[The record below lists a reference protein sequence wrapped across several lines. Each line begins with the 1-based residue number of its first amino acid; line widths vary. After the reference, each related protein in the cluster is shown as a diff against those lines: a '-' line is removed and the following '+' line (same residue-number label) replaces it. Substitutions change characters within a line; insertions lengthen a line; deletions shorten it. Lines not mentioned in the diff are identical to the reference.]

1 MWKTFFGGCWK
12 NKVVV
17 ISLYICWIDF
27 LRITS
32 GTKGNTLIWSFEPNL
47 ETESGIESGI
57 LEEKRVTS
65 HLWIRFVA
73 RWTAFV
79 VYCSFLVKWQE
90 FMWGNFCGFWVES
103 QCKHVRQRRRFSWG
117 LFNVSGKFE
126 SWKTQVERV
135 DNKTAEWI
143 SRLRHR
149 CWRWDI
155 KSRGNGI
162 NEGLPGVLGN
172 KGYLRITFREQGN
185 CWVIMGNKG
194 TLIS

>member
-1 MWKTFFGGCWK
+1 MWKTFLGGCWK

-47 ETESGIESGI
+47 ETESGIEAGI

-73 RWTAFV
+73 RLAAFV

-90 FMWGNFCGFWVES
+90 FIWGNFCGFWVES
-103 QCKHVRQRRRFSWG
+103 QCKHVRQRRRFSQCLLLLLRFFGKVTRIYLRKCLWI
-117 LFNVSGKFE
+117 LSGKP
-126 SWKTQVERV
+126 V
-135 DNKTAEWI
+135 
-143 SRLRHR
+143 
-149 CWRWDI
+149 
-155 KSRGNGI
+155 
-162 NEGLPGVLGN
+162 
-172 KGYLRITFREQGN
+172 
-185 CWVIMGNKG
+185 
-194 TLIS
+194 

>member
-1 MWKTFFGGCWK
+1 MWKTFLGGCWK

-73 RWTAFV
+73 RWEAFV
-79 VYCSFLVKWQE
+79 VYCSFLIKWQE
-90 FMWGNFCGFWVES
+90 FMWGNVCEFWVES

-126 SWKTQVERV
+126 SWKTRQLNELVGCATVAGVE
-135 DNKTAEWI
+135 I
-143 SRLRHR
+143 
-149 CWRWDI
+149 
-155 KSRGNGI
+155 
-162 NEGLPGVLGN
+162 
-172 KGYLRITFREQGN
+172 
-185 CWVIMGNKG
+185 
-194 TLIS
+194 